1 MFAMPI
7 GHCLRLFFTN
17 TNSKKEFRGNARM
30 VFYMRGKHFK

>member
-17 TNSKKEFRGNARM
+17 MNSKKESCVNTRM